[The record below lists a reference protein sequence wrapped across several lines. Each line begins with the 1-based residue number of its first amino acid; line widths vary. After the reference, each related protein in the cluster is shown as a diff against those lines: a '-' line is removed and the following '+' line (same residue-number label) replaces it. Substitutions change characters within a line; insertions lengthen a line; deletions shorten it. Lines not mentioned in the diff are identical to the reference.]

1 MSVFGKWPRP
11 RVGKSDP
18 IACEVCGETGWCEH
32 SLSRFLPKIEPNTL
46 APFAYRFSHLET
58 DDGRQRGSRV
68 VIFKFDGGNSGKWRI
83 RTDIPRRACALQ
95 VVSVLRELADRME
108 RGPVE

>member
-18 IACEVCGETGWCEH
+18 LACAVCGETGWCVH
-32 SLSRFLPKIEPNTL
+32 SLSRFMPKIEPNTL
-46 APFAYRFSHLET
+46 APFAYRLKQLET
-58 DDGRQRGSRV
+58 GDGKKRGSRV
-68 VIFKFDGGNSGKWRI
+68 IAFEFNGGNSGKWRI
-83 RTDIPRRACALQ
+83 GTDIPRRACARQ
-95 VVSVLRELADRME
+95 VASTLRELADRLE